1 MKRKKTKQPRK
12 SMPDVPSQ
20 SSGLQTRN
28 DVDSTLTVELP
39 VAGFIIKVD
48 SVALKPQGAAR
59 IFTLQRIR
67 GASMVFVNRPAML
80 AKAFREMAK
89 WLDTF
94 PGGDQL

>member
-1 MKRKKTKQPRK
+1 VSASGEQMSKKKKKKKQP
-12 SMPDVPSQ
+12 
-20 SSGLQTRN
+20 T
-28 DVDSTLTVELP
+28 VDSTLRVELP
-39 VAGFIIKVD
+39 VAGFILKVD
-48 SVALKPQGAAR
+48 SVALKPEGEAR

-94 PGGDQL
+94 PGADKL